1 MKTLASNAIVDAQPR
16 YIDKGGVLRS
26 LVGGVDQR
34 LDRPGSK
41 WGCTFKT
48 KPMRG
53 DEAIQWM
60 ARLIAGQREKVSIK
74 MPQPGITI
82 QQVGDFFI
90 PTVQSA
96 MAYVVT
102 IKSLNAA
109 EVGRTFKEGQFITI
123 IQAGVRYVHQVTA
136 STVVPAGGQ
145 VTLPIQPAL
154 RIAPAINDYVETLS
168 PRIEGYVTPGMGM
181 DINNAKLYGFDFDVE
196 EAK

>member
-1 MKTLASNAIVDAQPR
+1 MKTLGSNAIVSAQPR

-41 WGCTFKT
+41 WGCSFRT

-53 DEAIQWM
+53 DEAIQWHS
-60 ARLIAGQREKVSIK
+60 RLVAGQREKASIK

-82 QQVGDFFI
+82 QQVGDFFV
-90 PTVQSA
+90 PTAQAA
-96 MAYVVT
+96 MAYSVT
-102 IKSLNAA
+102 IKSNNAA
-109 EVGRTFKEGQFITI
+109 EVGKTFKEGQFITI

-136 STVVPAGGQ
+136 NTVVPAGGQ

-154 RIAPAINDYVETLS
+154 RIAPAVNDFVEVLA
-168 PRIEGYVTPGMGM
+168 PRIEGYVTPGMSM
-181 DINNAKLYGFDFDVE
+181 DINSAKIYGFEFDIE